1 METLQSGGLERLM
14 EVGLGYSERTDEK
27 AALEE
32 ALSQAVQT
40 SGVPSFF
47 FLFITPQYNPHRIL
61 EALRE
66 AFPLAKIL
74 GCSAEGVVVGRRLL
88 SRGIALLA
96 LAVPGLRAFTV
107 SPPFEGSDSYALGEL
122 VGREVQRTSLGE
134 GTLVILPDPALEVP
148 LFLQGLYNVLGPRFL
163 YLGGGTGAFRF
174 TEQGVNLGPVSVGVF
189 EGIAFSSAA
198 DHGWSPTRELLVVTK
213 TRGRE
218 VVEIDGIPPFEAYC
232 ERVGDFSREDLPWV
246 GTLYP
251 LGFPGIFG
259 DFLIRDPAYFTPDGA
274 MGFVGASIPE
284 GAVGYLMRGE
294 KESLLAA
301 AARASQKA
309 ICVGNPLFA
318 LVFDCVSRALVLG
331 EAFEEELKIV
341 DDTLGG
347 LPCLGFL
354 SVGEIHPRGRAPL
367 FRNKTVVVAVAGR
380 KRARERFLSVCDASS
395 EVELAILHE
404 ISSLS
409 FPGSY
414 QEFFREV
421 VERAVRLFGVQ
432 RMAFLWR
439 RDQELQ
445 LAASWGFSDPAEVQK
460 EMASPKEHQ
469 RIFLLGEQE
478 APSVLF
484 FEAPYPLRRREH
496 RLYALFARKV
506 EDVLRFARHL
516 EEQKQRLREL
526 EHLSLTDELTGIYN
540 RRGFLVLAEH
550 ALLVAQREG
559 KEAGVLFLDLDN
571 LKWIND
577 QFGHEEGDRA
587 IREFGRIIQK
597 VFRKSDVIARIGGDE
612 FAVLLS
618 GVKNANLQRILHRL
632 TQLVEEWNS
641 RNQCSYR
648 LSFSAGWAPF
658 LPSQPQK
665 IRELLSFADAR
676 MYDEKRKKRGGN
688 SLTPS

>member
-1 METLQSGGLERLM
+1 M

-40 SGVPSFF
+40 SGIPSFF
-47 FLFITPQYNPHRIL
+47 FLFITPQYSPHRIL
-61 EALRE
+61 EALRG

-96 LAVPGLRAFTV
+96 LALPGLRAFTV
-107 SPPFEGSDSYALGEL
+107 FPPFEESDSYALGEL
-122 VGREVQRTSLGE
+122 VGREVRRTSREE

-163 YLGGGTGAFRF
+163 YLGGGTGVFRF

-189 EGIAFSSAA
+189 EDIVFSSAA

-218 VVEIDGIPPFEAYC
+218 VVEIDGIPPFEAYR
-232 ERVGDFSREDLPWV
+232 ERVGEFSREDLPRV

-251 LGFPGIFG
+251 LGFPSIFG
-259 DFLIRDPAYFTPDGA
+259 DFLIRDPAYCAPNGA

-301 AARASQKA
+301 AARVSQKA

-331 EAFEEELKIV
+331 EAFEEELRIV

-354 SVGEIHPRGRAPL
+354 SAGEIQPYGRAPL
-367 FRNKTVVVAVAGR
+367 FRNKTVVVAVAG
-380 KRARERFLSVCDASS
+380 ERGTEQCFLPVCDASS

-404 ISSLS
+404 ISALS

-414 QEFFREV
+414 QEFFRGM
-421 VERAVRLFGVQ
+421 VERAVRLFRVQ

-439 RDQELQ
+439 RDEELQ
-445 LAASWGFSDPAEVQK
+445 LAASWGFSEPAEVQK
-460 EMASPKEHQ
+460 EMESPKEHQ

-506 EDVLRFARHL
+506 EDILRFARHL

-526 EHLSLTDELTGIYN
+526 EHLSLTDELTGVYN

-550 ALLVAQREG
+550 ALLAAQREG

-587 IREFGRIIQK
+587 IREFSRIIQK
-597 VFRKSDVIARIGGDE
+597 VFRKSDIIARIGGDE

-618 GVKNANLQRILHRL
+618 GVKNADLERILRRL

-641 RNQCSYR
+641 KNQRSYR

-658 LPSQPQK
+658 LPSQPRK

-676 MYDEKRKKRGGN
+676 MYDEKRRKKGGN
-688 SLTPS
+688 SFTPS